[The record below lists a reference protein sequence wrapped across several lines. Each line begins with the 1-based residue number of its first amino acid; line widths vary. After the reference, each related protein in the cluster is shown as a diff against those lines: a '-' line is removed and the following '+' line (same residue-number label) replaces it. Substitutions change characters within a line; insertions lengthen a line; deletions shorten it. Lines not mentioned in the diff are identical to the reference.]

1 VVLALALLG
10 PAGCAGWDEFSWKQ
24 MNFEVF
30 RDPKDPLAVL
40 KDPSKSGFAR
50 CRAIG
55 LLNEPLAN
63 GGSQVDQDVIVQVLT
78 LTATT
83 DAQAPCRMAAIDKL
97 HTFKD
102 PRVVEALKESYY
114 RAGSLPPESAT
125 VVRMLALSALGD
137 TGSPAA
143 LDTLVR
149 VVKEPPVE
157 GPDVDRQSKLNER
170 IAAARALGKFKQY
183 QATAALV
190 DVLKTEKDVA
200 LCKRAHESLVAATG
214 KEIPPDPAMW
224 SELLNDPNSKRITVH
239 ETTLRER
246 VLQLAGYDTP

>member
-1 VVLALALLG
+1 VLALALLG

-30 RDPKDPLAVL
+30 RDPPEPLVVI
-40 KDPSKSGFAR
+40 KDPSKSGFSR

-55 LLNEPLAN
+55 CLKEPLAN
-63 GGSQVDQDVIVQVLT
+63 GGAQADQDVIVQVLT

-97 HTFKD
+97 RTFKD
-102 PRVVEALKESYY
+102 PRVVDALKESYY
-114 RAGSLPPESAT
+114 RAGNLPPESAT
-125 VVRMLALSALGD
+125 VVRMLALTALGD

-190 DVLKTEKDVA
+190 EVLKTEKDVA

-214 KEIPPDPAMW
+214 KDIPNDAAMW
-224 SELLNDPNSKRITVH
+224 AEFLNDPNSKKIIVH
-239 ETTLRER
+239 EPSLHDR
-246 VLQLAGYDTP
+246 VMQIAGYDTP